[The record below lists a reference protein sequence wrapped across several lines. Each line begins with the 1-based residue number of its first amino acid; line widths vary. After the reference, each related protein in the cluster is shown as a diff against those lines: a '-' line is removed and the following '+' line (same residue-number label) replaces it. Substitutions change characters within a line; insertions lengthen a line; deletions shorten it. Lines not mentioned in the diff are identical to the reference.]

1 MIVDELGLRTY
12 VVWIPMLDRD
22 EGSEVPAVSRTLR
35 VTPQY
40 FDGEKRVGAAIA
52 RSLSLTE
59 PVWDAFLFY
68 PPGATWGAEIAPPE
82 LAVAQVAGVVVGTPG
97 TLPAVADQARLPS
110 ELVGTA
116 AVIGAQSDIKRIL
129 QVVASGFAARHPRV
143 APP

>member
-22 EGSEVPAVSRTLR
+22 EGSEVPDVSRLLG

-52 RSLSLTE
+52 RSFGLTE

-68 PPGATWGAEIAPPE
+68 PPGAIWGPEIAAPE
-82 LAVAQVAGVVVGTPG
+82 VAVAQVAGVVVGTPG
-97 TLPAVADQARLPS
+97 TLPAVADQARLPP
-110 ELVGTA
+110 ELAGKA
-116 AVIGAQSDIKRIL
+116 AVIGAQPEIKQIL
-129 QVVASGFAARHPRV
+129 RVVAAGFAARHPRN
-143 APP
+143 ARR